1 MFRSHPLRSSIGAAF
16 AVLACL
22 ATGVRAGVASVV
34 TPNPSYAGNPLR
46 FTKFLPGGECY
57 DEARILEL
65 STSGTTITVRYAV
78 ESIPP
83 MICGVS
89 PPLGLDID
97 IGPREPGLYTV
108 HAEGTYHGTP
118 LPASDEP
125 FEVLAAPTPP
135 HSYQGLWWNAP
146 AGSEA
151 GWGLSIAHQGDAL
164 FVVWFTYDVAGR
176 AWWLVATARRLADGA
191 YQGDLFETTGP
202 PYDTTPFPPLG
213 TAGGPTATR
222 VGSTTLTFADSRH
235 GTFAYTVGGTTQTKS
250 ITREIF
256 GTVAHDCPFEPNFDV
271 SRAANATD
279 LWWASPAASEA
290 GWGIAIADQARA
302 DGRPV
307 FFATWFTYDRDRRP
321 LWLSTTAELDSQTGT
336 FKGALLRTRGPAFN
350 IVPFPPLGAPGG
362 VTATPFGTAEFTVA
376 YDGTMLFTSTVNR
389 VQRDKRITRQVF
401 GAPRAVCRYEAP

>member
-22 ATGVRAGVASVV
+22 ATDVRAGVASMV

-46 FTKFLPGGECY
+46 FTKFLPGGACY

-146 AGSEA
+146 AGSES

-176 AWWLVATARRLADGA
+176 AWWLAATARRLADA
-191 YQGDLFETTGP
+191 AIRAIFSKPPVHRTT
-202 PYDTTPFPPLG
+202 
-213 TAGGPTATR
+213 
-222 VGSTTLTFADSRH
+222 
-235 GTFAYTVGGTTQTKS
+235 
-250 ITREIF
+250 
-256 GTVAHDCPFEPNFDV
+256 AHRFRR
-271 SRAANATD
+271 SAR
-279 LWWASPAASEA
+279 PAAQRRRAS
-290 GWGIAIADQARA
+290 AR
-302 DGRPV
+302 
-307 FFATWFTYDRDRRP
+307 RR
-321 LWLSTTAELDSQTGT
+321 
-336 FKGALLRTRGPAFN
+336 
-350 IVPFPPLGAPGG
+350 
-362 VTATPFGTAEFTVA
+362 
-376 YDGTMLFTSTVNR
+376 
-389 VQRDKRITRQVF
+389 
-401 GAPRAVCRYEAP
+401 

>member
-22 ATGVRAGVASVV
+22 ATDVRAGVASMV
-34 TPNPSYAGNPLR
+34 TPNPSYVGNPLR
-46 FTKFLPGGECY
+46 FTKFLPGGACY

-78 ESIPP
+78 DSIPP

-89 PPLGLDID
+89 PPLGLEID
-97 IGPREPGLYTV
+97 IGPREPGL
-108 HAEGTYHGTP
+108 
-118 LPASDEP
+118 
-125 FEVLAAPTPP
+125 
-135 HSYQGLWWNAP
+135 
-146 AGSEA
+146 
-151 GWGLSIAHQGDAL
+151 
-164 FVVWFTYDVAGR
+164 
-176 AWWLVATARRLADGA
+176 
-191 YQGDLFETTGP
+191 
-202 PYDTTPFPPLG
+202 
-213 TAGGPTATR
+213 
-222 VGSTTLTFADSRH
+222 
-235 GTFAYTVGGTTQTKS
+235 
-250 ITREIF
+250 REIF

-271 SRAANATD
+271 SRTTNATD

-307 FFATWFTYDRDRRP
+307 FFATWFTYDHDRRP

-350 IVPFPPLGAPGG
+350 TVPFPPLGAPGG
-362 VTATPFGTAEFTVA
+362 VTATTFGTAEFTVA
-376 YDGTMLFTSTVNR
+376 YDRTMRFTSTVNR

-401 GAPRAVCRYEAP
+401 AAPRAVCRYEVP

>member
-22 ATGVRAGVASVV
+22 ATDVRAGVASMV
-34 TPNPSYAGNPLR
+34 TPNPSYVGNPLR
-46 FTKFLPGGECY
+46 FTKFLPGGACY

-146 AGSEA
+146 AGSES

-191 YQGDLFETTGP
+191 YQGDLFETPGP
-202 PYDTTPFPPLG
+202 PYDPTPFPP
-213 TAGGPTATR
+213 A
-222 VGSTTLTFADSRH
+222 SR
-235 GTFAYTVGGTTQTKS
+235 F
-250 ITREIF
+250 
-256 GTVAHDCPFEPNFDV
+256 
-271 SRAANATD
+271 
-279 LWWASPAASEA
+279 
-290 GWGIAIADQARA
+290 
-302 DGRPV
+302 
-307 FFATWFTYDRDRRP
+307 
-321 LWLSTTAELDSQTGT
+321 
-336 FKGALLRTRGPAFN
+336 
-350 IVPFPPLGAPGG
+350 
-362 VTATPFGTAEFTVA
+362 
-376 YDGTMLFTSTVNR
+376 
-389 VQRDKRITRQVF
+389 
-401 GAPRAVCRYEAP
+401 